1 MKPRHVLVVV
11 AWWCGYISKA
21 DMSTVEGGADIQK
34 NIYRRI
40 LVVKQSVKEGGGGES
55 EQNKERQ

>member
-21 DMSTVEGGADIQK
+21 DVSTVEDGADTEE

-40 LVVKQSVKEGGGGES
+40 LVTMVLKQSVKEGGGSGRE
-55 EQNKERQ
+55 

>member
-11 AWWCGYISKA
+11 AWWRGYISKA
-21 DMSTVEGGADIQK
+21 DVSTVEGGADTQK

-40 LVVKQSVKEGGGGES
+40 LVTMVLKQSVKGGGGLR
-55 EQNKERQ
+55 ERERE